1 MRAQIVAYKSV
12 DTPMEDLEK
21 GIILSYF
28 ELLNIDK
35 KKAYRLDGLG
45 IYEEPEYRE

>member
-1 MRAQIVAYKSV
+1 MKLEDRKNKNV
-12 DTPMEDLEK
+12 DTPMEEWEK
-21 GIILSYF
+21 GKILSYF
-28 ELLNIDK
+28 ELLLVDK